1 MELTMSN
8 LASAK
13 WCDGSAV
20 ARTFRAPVLLK
31 NFAFVKTLAPFQ
43 VLPLDSVAF
52 VRRGSVS
59 NSSSS
64 KVAGGVQPSSHLSVF
79 FNKVLRFWHEGQRSS
94 LQLVRMSSELLC
106 GSSLATKGDVLIHGP
121 SLVARPVGSEW
132 RNHHPRQAAI
142 QTN

>member
-64 KVAGGVQPSSHLSVF
+64 KVAGGVQPSSHYQFSSIRSCGSGTRGSAV
-79 FNKVLRFWHEGQRSS
+79 RSS
-94 LQLVRMSSELLC
+94 WS
-106 GSSLATKGDVLIHGP
+106 A
-121 SLVARPVGSEW
+121 
-132 RNHHPRQAAI
+132 
-142 QTN
+142 